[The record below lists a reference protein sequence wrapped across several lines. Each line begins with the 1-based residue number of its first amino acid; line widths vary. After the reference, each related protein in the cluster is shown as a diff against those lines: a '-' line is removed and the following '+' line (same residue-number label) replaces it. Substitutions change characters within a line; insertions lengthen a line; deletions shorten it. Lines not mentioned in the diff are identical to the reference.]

1 MLGVV
6 LAGGEGRRMGRDKA
20 EVRVDGEAL
29 WRRQVRM
36 LRQAGAGRV
45 VLVRRRDQAPVAYDD
60 VRFDV
65 FSRSGPLAGLHCALG
80 IGRDPWVAVVAVD
93 MPGIDPA
100 WFLWLRGFCRAGSG
114 AVARHALSLEPLAA
128 IYPAGARA
136 AAASRL
142 MRHDFSVR
150 SFALELAAA
159 GRMTVVTLP
168 AAARGRAASL
178 NAPPA

>member
-20 EVRVDGEAL
+20 LVTLDGEPL
-29 WRRQVRM
+29 WKRQVRV
-36 LRQAGAGRV
+36 LRQSGAGRV
-45 VLVRRRDQAPVAYDD
+45 VLVRRRDQDPVAYDD
-60 VRFDV
+60 VRLDV

-100 WFLWLRGFCRAGSG
+100 WFFWLRGFCRAGSG

-128 IYPAGARA
+128 IYPAGAFA
-136 AAASRL
+136 AAASCLTRRDL
-142 MRHDFSVR
+142 SVR
-150 SFALELAAA
+150 RFALELAAA
-159 GRMTVVTLP
+159 GQMTVVTVP
-168 AAARGRAASL
+168 AAASGRAASL
-178 NAPPA
+178 NAPQA